1 MKSTYS
7 KIIKWILLALIVISV
22 AVFAFGW
29 IYGFET
35 NGNVAV
41 DALFI
46 WAYVMLGIALVSI
59 VLIGGV
65 IGVLNDKKFLVK
77 VLAVLAGTAA
87 LCAIV
92 YFLSPGAPAVGIAEQ
107 PSDATLKL
115 TDTILNLTY
124 LCGGV
129 AILSIIVGSVVN
141 AIRNR
146 K

>member
-1 MKSTYS
+1 MKPTYS
-7 KIIKWILLALIVISV
+7 KIIKGILLALIVLSV

-29 IYGFET
+29 IYGYET
-35 NGNVAV
+35 NGSVAV

-59 VLIGGV
+59 VLVGGV
-65 IGVLNDKKFLVK
+65 IGVMNDKKFLVK
-77 VLAVLAGTAA
+77 ILAVLAGTAA

-107 PSDATLKL
+107 PSDSTLKL

>member
-1 MKSTYS
+1 M
-7 KIIKWILLALIVISV
+7 
-22 AVFAFGW
+22 
-29 IYGFET
+29 
-35 NGNVAV
+35 
-41 DALFI
+41 
-46 WAYVMLGIALVSI
+46 SI
-59 VLIGGV
+59 VLVGGV
-65 IGVLNDKKFLVK
+65 IGVMNDKKFLVK
-77 VLAVLAGTAA
+77 ILAVLAGTAA

-92 YFLSPGAPAVGIAEQ
+92 YFISPGAPAVGIAEQ
-107 PSDATLKL
+107 PSDSTLKL

>member
-1 MKSTYS
+1 MKPTYS
-7 KIIKWILLALIVISV
+7 KIIKGILLALIVLSV

-29 IYGFET
+29 IYGYET
-35 NGNVAV
+35 NGSVAV

-59 VLIGGV
+59 VLIG
-65 IGVLNDKKFLVK
+65 VLNDKKFLVK
-77 VLAVLAGTAA
+77 VLGVLAGTAA

-107 PSDATLKL
+107 PSDSTLKL